1 MNNFKQYTE
10 ENRRPNFKMEDWIL
24 AGVYDHI
31 DKNILGYDWDLN
43 HEDIAEDLMNQFKQ
57 VRDMIERRYNSSKE
71 K

>member
-31 DKNILGYDWDLN
+31 DKNILGYDW
-43 HEDIAEDLMNQFKQ
+43 EKRLMIN
-57 VRDMIERRYNSSKE
+57 IT
-71 K
+71 